1 MQAVEDPRVDGR
13 SQDSSLIQ
21 TPCLVSVIIASVII
35 IIMVQPG
42 VSSGA
47 FRARVITA
55 PLKPAAVDSRDHPA
69 KMA

>member
-13 SQDSSLIQ
+13 RQDSSLIQ
-21 TPCLVSVIIASVII
+21 TPCLVSVIIASVI